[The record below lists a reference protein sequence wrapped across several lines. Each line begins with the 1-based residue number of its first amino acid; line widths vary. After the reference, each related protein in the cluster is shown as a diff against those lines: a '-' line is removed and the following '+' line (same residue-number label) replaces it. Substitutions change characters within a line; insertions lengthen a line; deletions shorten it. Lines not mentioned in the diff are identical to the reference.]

1 MKRKYNI
8 TLTDSGLLKEI
19 QDYILFLE
27 KTLLYHRDKMLE
39 EKARNAILFELL

>member
-1 MKRKYNI
+1 MKKYKI
-8 TLTDSGLLKEI
+8 ILTDSGLLKEI